1 MDATVFPLSPPPKRE
16 FMYNQTYKHNSMDVS
31 DFAMKTREISLISS
45 TRPAREMSSLKNSD
59 IARAQ
64 PKMT

>member
-1 MDATVFPLSPPPKRE
+1 
-16 FMYNQTYKHNSMDVS
+16 MYNQTYKHNSMDVS
-31 DFAMKTREISLISS
+31 DFAKKTREISLISS
-45 TRPAREMSSLKNSD
+45 TRPAREMSSLKNND